1 MDFFECKKTTLGY
14 FSNNARVFLN
24 TPKVFL
30 NKAGLLFNK
39 AGLLQN
45 KAGLLQNKAGLLS
58 IFCCFSPKIGICCH
72 SAATQKV
79 PKYWHYRR
87 LVAGWQQKLKI
98 KKFIVTSK
106 HITQYIP
113 ARLKSSHQLTLY
125 IFADTLFLSLFS
137 LIIQILFLILHAEIK
152 TF

>member
-30 NKAGLLFNK
+30 NTPKVFLNKAGLLQNK

-58 IFCCFSPKIGICCH
+58 ILCCLLPKIGICCH
-72 SAATQKV
+72 PAATKKV

-98 KKFIVTSK
+98 KNFIVTSK
-106 HITQYIP
+106 HITQYIA
-113 ARLKSSHQLTLY
+113 ARLKSSVTH
-125 IFADTLFLSLFS
+125 
-137 LIIQILFLILHAEIK
+137 ILFPRNLGVIDSD
-152 TF
+152 

>member
-45 KAGLLQNKAGLLS
+45 KAWLLS
-58 IFCCFSPKIGICCH
+58 IICCFSPKIGICCH
-72 SAATQKV
+72 PAATKKV

-106 HITQYIP
+106 HITQYIA

-125 IFADTLFLSLFS
+125 KHRLCSLLLQRRCLSS
-137 LIIQILFLILHAEIK
+137 
-152 TF
+152 